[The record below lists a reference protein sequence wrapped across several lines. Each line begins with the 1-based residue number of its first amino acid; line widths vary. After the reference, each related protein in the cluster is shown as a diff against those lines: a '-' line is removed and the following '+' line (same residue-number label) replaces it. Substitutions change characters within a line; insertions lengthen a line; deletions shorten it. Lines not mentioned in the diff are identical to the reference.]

1 MHHRIY
7 LPNIPATGDVTVE
20 GAELHHALRVVRVR
34 IGEPVELFDG
44 KGHAA
49 SGTVVETNPLRV
61 AIEREIPS
69 REAKTRIHLAMAII
83 HLDKFELVLQKATE
97 LGVASIIPLVTE
109 RVEIRPERYRGK
121 GERWEKIVFEAVK
134 QSGRSMIPTVAE
146 PQPLAAVIPRGGI
159 MFDADEEPSGANPGS
174 ETTLFIGPEGGWTPA
189 EISAART
196 AGCHF
201 RRLGNRRLRA
211 ETAAILAV
219 GITAAVAG
227 DI

>member
-1 MHHRIY
+1 MNHRLY
-7 LPNIPATGDVTVE
+7 LPDIPATGDVTVDGDE
-20 GAELHHALRVVRVR
+20 MHHAVRVVRVR

-44 KGHAA
+44 KGRAA
-49 SGTVVETNPLRV
+49 AGRVLETTPLRI
-61 AIEREIPS
+61 AIEHEIPS
-69 REAKTRIHLAMAII
+69 REAKSRIHLAMAII

-97 LGVASIIPLVTE
+97 LGVASIVPIVSE

-121 GERWEKIVFEAVK
+121 AERWEKIVFEAVK
-134 QSGRSMIPTVAE
+134 QSGRAVIPPIEE
-146 PQPLAAVIPRGGI
+146 PQPFEAVISRGGI
-159 MFDADEEPSGANPGS
+159 VFDADEEPSGGNPGA

-189 EISAART
+189 EISAARS

-201 RRLGNRRLRA
+201 RRLGTRRLRA